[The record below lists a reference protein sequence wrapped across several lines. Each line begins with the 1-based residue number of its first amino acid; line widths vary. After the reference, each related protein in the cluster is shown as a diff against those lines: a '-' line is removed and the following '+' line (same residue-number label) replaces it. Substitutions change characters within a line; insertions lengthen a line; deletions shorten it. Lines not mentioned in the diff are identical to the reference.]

1 MENKK
6 FYWLKLKRDFFKR
19 HDIRIVEDMPNG
31 KDYILFYLKLLVE
44 SVDHNGELRFSET
57 IPYNEQMLSTITN
70 TNLDIVRAA
79 MKVFASLDMIE
90 VIDDGTIYLT
100 QVMTM
105 IGSAADNDNANRQ
118 RRFREKQK
126 QAFLEDSVTKSNV
139 SITEDVT
146 NDNESKRKSI
156 ELERDKEI
164 DKEIDREMSAS
175 LQAMKPAKPRFTPP
189 TLEQVQEYCEERNN
203 DVDPQ
208 RFIDF
213 YSSKGWMV
221 GKTKMVDWK
230 ACVRTW
236 EKKSNGKPISN
247 TGSGNPFTKLR
258 EEEGYQ

>member
-1 MENKK
+1 MESKK

-57 IPYNEQMLSTITN
+57 IPYNEQMLATITN

-79 MKVFASLDMIE
+79 MKIFTSLNMID

-100 QVMTM
+100 QVMSM

-118 RRFREKQK
+118 RRFRERKK
-126 QAFLEDSVTKSNV
+126 QALLEDSVTKCNAPV
-139 SITEDVT
+139 TDDVT
-146 NDNESKRKSI
+146 DDNESKSKRKSKSI
-156 ELERDKEI
+156 ELEKEI
-164 DKEIDREMSAS
+164 DICE
-175 LQAMKPAKPRFTPP
+175 QKPAKPRFTPP
-189 TLEQVQEYCEERNN
+189 TLEQVTEYCFERNN

-236 EKKSNGKPISN
+236 EKKSNGKPIN
-247 TGSGNPFTKLR
+247 NAGSSNPFTNLRR
-258 EEEGYQ
+258 EEGFL